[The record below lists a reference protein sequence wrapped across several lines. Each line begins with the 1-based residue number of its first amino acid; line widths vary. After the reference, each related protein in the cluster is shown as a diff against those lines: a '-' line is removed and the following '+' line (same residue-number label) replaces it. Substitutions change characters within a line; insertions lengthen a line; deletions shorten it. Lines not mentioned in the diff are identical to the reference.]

1 MKKDLPRCMRK
12 FLYLLIR
19 PLRVV
24 GVGGGGFCVGVSMKI
39 LVDGLGLG
47 GNEVYSRLGG
57 SCPPTMG

>member
-39 LVDGLGLG
+39 LVDGSAWA
-47 GNEVYSRLGG
+47 EME
-57 SCPPTMG
+57 CIPD